1 MCKVGSNG
9 NGVGA
14 GVVMGSGNG
23 FRYRAERIS
32 LGAMASAGILVLLA
46 DLFGWLDKMAPGGTL
61 PKITLLILSTVT
73 LFLLMEFDRLK
84 VLDNI
89 NTQISGL
96 TLDGL
101 TGELRR
107 QHYLGVTKVHTVF
120 SDEEFKRLLGA
131 ARHEVAILQTWI
143 PNLSRLEEELERAVT
158 ERNVQVRI
166 LLLHPKS
173 AVADLRDEAL
183 RATRSSVDVGASLD
197 ILKAIHDRLAPEL
210 RTRLSVRVYNS
221 LPSIAVYKADEH
233 YLVSSFLHGQLA
245 IESPQTEID
254 GSDTVMGR
262 QVQKELDTLW
272 GIGSEVDLRD
282 PMRSIDIH

>member
-1 MCKVGSNG
+1 M
-9 NGVGA
+9 
-14 GVVMGSGNG
+14 GNG

-32 LGAMASAGILVLLA
+32 LGAMAAAGIGVLLA
-46 DLFGWLDKMAPGGTL
+46 DVLGWLDKMAPGGTL

-84 VLDNI
+84 VLDSI

-107 QHYLGVTKVHTVF
+107 QHYLGVTRVHPEFPTA
-120 SDEEFKRLLGA
+120 EFKRLVGGA
-131 ARHEVAILQTWI
+131 RREVAVLQTWI
-143 PNLSRLEEELERAVT
+143 PNLDGLETELEKAIT
-158 ERNVQVRI
+158 ERQVEVRI
-166 LLLHPKS
+166 LLVHPKS
-173 AVADLRDEAL
+173 AVVDLRDQAL
-183 RATRSSVDVGASLD
+183 RNTSSSVSVDASLD
-197 ILKAIHDRLAPEL
+197 ILHRLHGRLPREL
-210 RTRLSVRVYNS
+210 QGKLKVQVYNS

-245 IESPQTEID
+245 IESTQIEIGGCD
-254 GSDTVMGR
+254 SVMGR

-272 GIGSEVDLRD
+272 DIGHEVDLRD
-282 PMRSIDIH
+282 PARSIDISQ